1 MIANKEEKKFFDIFL
16 VFNLSFCTIATSSM
30 QHTLFK
36 ATTHLKSMTWGYNLK
51 KKLEIVYFPLDIF
64 YIFSIH
70 ETSFSIVIWL
80 HSALNTKKP
89 ISFRLV
95 IFNEH

>member
-36 ATTHLKSMTWGYNLK
+36 ATTHLKSMT
-51 KKLEIVYFPLDIF
+51 
-64 YIFSIH
+64 
-70 ETSFSIVIWL
+70 
-80 HSALNTKKP
+80 
-89 ISFRLV
+89 
-95 IFNEH
+95 